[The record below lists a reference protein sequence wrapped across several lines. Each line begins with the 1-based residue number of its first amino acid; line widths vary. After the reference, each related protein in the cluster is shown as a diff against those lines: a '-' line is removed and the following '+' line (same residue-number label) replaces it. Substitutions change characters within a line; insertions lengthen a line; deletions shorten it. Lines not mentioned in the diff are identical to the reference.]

1 MNRPLLATIAIL
13 AAVSAFAAPAEQS
26 KQFISPVYTID
37 RIYHSMEGPSS
48 VERIYLGDPSAPA
61 E

>member
-26 KQFISPVYTID
+26 KQFISPIYTID
-37 RIYHSMEGPSS
+37 KMFADPQ
-48 VERIYLGDPSAPA
+48 VEHLEMARPVKHP
-61 E
+61 